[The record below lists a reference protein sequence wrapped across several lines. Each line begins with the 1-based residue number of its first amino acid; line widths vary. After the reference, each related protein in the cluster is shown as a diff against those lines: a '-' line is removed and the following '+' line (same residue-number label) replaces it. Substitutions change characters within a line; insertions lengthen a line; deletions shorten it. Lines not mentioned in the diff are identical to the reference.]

1 MGGYPP
7 SQGWAAMVESK
18 SIVSLVKALLSEF
31 SINYLFE
38 SCIMQLLFYLSP
50 KARLHNLL
58 H

>member
-1 MGGYPP
+1 
-7 SQGWAAMVESK
+7 MVESK
-18 SIVSLVKALLSEF
+18 SIVSLSKPYCQNF
-31 SINYLFE
+31 QSIIYLQ